1 MQAIRI
7 TPGGGV
13 VGLARVELPDPRP
26 APGEVLIRVRA
37 TSLNYRDL
45 GIARAAREAIVPLSD
60 GAGEVVALG
69 DGVTR
74 FAVGDRVLGCFFP
87 DWVEGEA
94 RPEYTRE
101 ALGGGTRDGMLA
113 ELVALPERGVV
124 ATPAHLDD
132 EEAATLPCAALTA
145 WHGIFEQARLRPGQT
160 VLLLGTGGVS
170 IAGLQLARMA
180 GLRTIVTSSSD
191 EKLERA
197 RALGADETVNYRA
210 RPDWDRAVLDLTD
223 GEGADLVLEV
233 GGEGTFPTSNAC
245 TRAGGSIVIIG
256 GLAREAAAT
265 VSVPLVARNVH
276 ATRIYVGSRR
286 MFEAMNR
293 ALVLHAIHPVVD
305 RVFPFDQTVAA
316 YEHLAAQSHFGKV
329 VIRL

>member
-1 MQAIRI
+1 MRAVRI
-7 TPGGGV
+7 IQGGGLE
-13 VGLARVELPDPRP
+13 GLTRVELPDPRP
-26 APGEVLIRVRA
+26 AADEVLIRVRA

-45 GIARAAREAIVPLSD
+45 MMARAARETIIPLSD
-60 GAGEVVALG
+60 GAGEVVAIG

-74 FAVGDRVLGCFFP
+74 FAVGDRVAGCFFP
-87 DWVEGEA
+87 GWIDGAVA
-94 RPEYTRE
+94 PEYTRV

-113 ELVALPERGVV
+113 ELVALPEQAVV
-124 ATPAHLDD
+124 ATPPHMSD

-145 WHGIFEQARLRPGQT
+145 WNAIFVQQQLLPGQT

-180 GLRTIVTSSSD
+180 GLRTIITSSSD
-191 EKLERA
+191 EKLQRA
-197 RALGADETVNYRA
+197 RALGADETINYRT
-210 RPDWDRAVLDLTD
+210 RPDWDRAVLDLTE
-223 GEGADLVLEV
+223 GRGADLVLEV
-233 GGEGTFPTSNAC
+233 GGEGTFATSNAC
-245 TRAGGSIVIIG
+245 VRTGGSIVIIG

-265 VSVPLVARNVH
+265 TTVPLVARDVH

-286 MFEAMNR
+286 MFEDMNR

-305 RVFPFDQTVAA
+305 RTFEFDKVVEA